1 MGEQR
6 KKSHVW
12 HWTVALL
19 IGLPVLYVLSFPPAC
34 WLTAHRYFISESTAS
49 SLYRPILLSAAHA
62 PLLEKPLT
70 WWGSLGVPE
79 GYLVQLEIRTEEFLA
94 FFEFGDPAKYT
105 DPHRDGVM

>member
-49 SLYRPILLSAAHA
+49 SAVPAHPPVGQVHA
-62 PLLEKPLT
+62 PLLENT
-70 WWGSLGVPE
+70 F
-79 GYLVQLEIRTEEFLA
+79 YLVGLA
-94 FFEFGDPAKYT
+94 GGA
-105 DPHRDGVM
+105 RRAIWSN